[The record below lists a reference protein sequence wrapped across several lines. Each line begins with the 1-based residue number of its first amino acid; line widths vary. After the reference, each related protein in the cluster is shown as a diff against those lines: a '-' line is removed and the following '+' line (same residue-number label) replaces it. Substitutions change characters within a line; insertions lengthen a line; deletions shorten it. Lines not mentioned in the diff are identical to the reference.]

1 MLRNRLKYLSIIIIV
16 GLNSCKIAE
25 DKLSYNPPIFPQ
37 EYNTEITKLNDDLVM
52 TMPNHIMLCDSV
64 AVLAA
69 GSAENDR
76 HFQIVSLND
85 GRFID
90 AFGYV
95 GRGPKELKSYKHLD
109 FDAKRNLIFAIDN
122 NGKSITINLNRALLG
137 RDDYVVDC
145 WQMPTIRRSNITY
158 HLGNR
163 LLHAECSPCSRFF
176 TTAINGLD
184 TLNRYEEYPSITKF
198 LNDNK
203 QCKINY
209 FRSHSVSAIKPDRTQ
224 LVNITGWG
232 MVMEIFNIAD
242 GQVSSKLAHRFYR
255 PQTDESDTEIFK
267 GDKNNVIGGI
277 QAYATDKYI
286 YALYNNNS
294 TVEYEKM
301 IYGENKDLDAAS
313 AYVRNTPTLLL
324 VFDYDGN
331 LVARYKL
338 DGLYDTISVCNGR
351 LYAHTHYSGRLTE
364 YDLGLK

>member
-1 MLRNRLKYLSIIIIV
+1 MSRYYTLLCSLIFTIV
-16 GLNSCKIAE
+16 SSYSCKTEA
-25 DKLSYNPPIFPQ
+25 DKLSYNPPVFPL
-37 EYNTEITKLNDDLVM
+37 EHHAEITKLNDDLV
-52 TMPNHIMLCDSV
+52 TTIPNHIMLCDSV

-176 TTAINGLD
+176 TTTINGLD

-209 FRSHSVSAIKPDRTQ
+209 FRNHSVSAIKPDRTQ

-286 YALYNNNS
+286 YALYYD
-294 TVEYEKM
+294 TVGADDDFFK
-301 IYGENKDLDAAS
+301 
-313 AYVRNTPTLLL
+313 NTLPPHIG
-324 VFDYDGN
+324 VFDWQGREVCRYTFKNDHIMTFAVTPDDKRCYCWVMNADGE
-331 LVARYKL
+331 
-338 DGLYDTISVCNGR
+338 
-351 LYAHTHYSGRLTE
+351 E
-364 YDLGLK
+364 YLGYFDLK